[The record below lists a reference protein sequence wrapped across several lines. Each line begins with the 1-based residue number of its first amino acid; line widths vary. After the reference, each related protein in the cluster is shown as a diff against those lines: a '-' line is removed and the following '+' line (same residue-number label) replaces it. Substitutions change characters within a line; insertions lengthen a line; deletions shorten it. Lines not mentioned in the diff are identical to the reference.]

1 MNYNQNYGYEYGYG
15 YGNSAG
21 YPSRNYPPP
30 QQYYAGYSQNPLP
43 PQQSYYQG
51 YEQYSHPSVRSRN
64 SLYSS
69 PIPPHRSSSFGPQND
84 RYSTTTYDTLSQY
97 SATTRPKT
105 EYDYDKIETSD
116 RGLKDYLMKTS
127 YDEYGTE
134 QSRLSKS
141 RFTTALALGG
151 AAIYAVKKGY
161 ERYKEKQL
169 EGMYPA
175 ENTSCNLSN
184 PGGSQC
190 GV

>member
-1 MNYNQNYGYEYGYG
+1 MNNYGYEYGYG
-15 YGNSAG
+15 TNAG
-21 YPSRNYPPP
+21 YPGRNYPPQPMGYPP
-30 QQYYAGYSQNPLP
+30 QPMRYP
-43 PQQSYYQG
+43 PQQYYQG

-64 SLYSS
+64 SLYTP
-69 PIPPHRSSSFGPQND
+69 PIPHQSSFGPQND
-84 RYSTTTYDTLSQY
+84 CRSTTTYDTLSQY

-127 YDEYGTE
+127 YDEYGSE
-134 QSRLSKS
+134 QTRLSKS

-151 AAIYAVKKGY
+151 AAIYAIKKGY
-161 ERYKEKQL
+161 ERYKEKQM
-169 EGMYPA
+169 EGMYPV

-190 GV
+190 DV